1 MANEKKIDLVILGFL
16 HHEPMT
22 GYDIKKRIDN
32 ELKYFFN
39 GSFGSIYPALNS
51 LEKADYITKKEVC
64 DSGRGRIVYDITGQG
79 EQYLR
84 DWLKQEGAKDE
95 LRYET
100 LLKIFFGACVDRE
113 CILMQIESFEQKALM
128 NLKMLQYF
136 ENNLEGVIDESEDH
150 LYFLLTVRFGIETY
164 KGQLNWC
171 KAAKMTLGDTGDGS
185 N

>member
-51 LEKADYITKKEVC
+51 LEREAYITKQEVS
-64 DSGRGRIVYDITGQG
+64 DSGRGKIVYDITERG
-79 EQYLR
+79 EQYLN
-84 DWLKQEGAKDE
+84 DWLKQQTSKDE

-100 LLKIFFGACVDRE
+100 LLKIFFGASVDKE
-113 CILMQIESFEQKALM
+113 YILMQIESFEQKTLE

-136 ENNLEGVIDESEDH
+136 EKNLEEVIGESEDH

-171 KAAKMTLGDTGDGS
+171 KYAKAKMGS
-185 N
+185 